1 MKYLKYIL
9 FFFVISFYFLGCKS
23 TSNVG
28 PLEANQKYS
37 EKKLH
42 EDLDYVSRTINE
54 VHPAFYK
61 NVALIGSLENK
72 LNSQKKSINTSL
84 TRHEFFTLLAP
95 VITNLNDGHT
105 TLGVPWNDISNYLD
119 EGGLIFPFDIFF
131 VEGETFI
138 YRNYSNIEN
147 LSPGTRLLSINN
159 IPIEIIVSNLTK
171 MLSGANISW
180 RLRRMERQSDF
191 FKALLWLEYG
201 WSDDFK
207 VTYSSNGQI
216 NQGDIPGITK
226 QRLRSQRDTTE
237 SDPAFEYRMVEDNI
251 GLLSIRYFGEGEKE
265 FNQFLKSSF
274 KTLTQNK
281 INHLVIDV
289 RDNPGGDSGQAE
301 ELLSYVMKEPIP
313 ITTTVTPRASQQFKS
328 KMKQRIP
335 RLLRWLP
342 LQYLDKRG
350 RKIWRIEEG
359 NLLTI
364 EESPIQPKAKSERF
378 IGDIYVLINEGT
390 FSAASIFASAFK
402 REQLGL
408 LIGRETG
415 GEGGVMYAEPLT
427 FLLPNTQLSLRVSSM
442 IFVLGSENLEE
453 STIGIAPNIVVQK
466 NIDDEIQHIDTV
478 LEQTLRYI
486 KNSSS
491 K

>member
-1 MKYLKYIL
+1 
-9 FFFVISFYFLGCKS
+9 
-23 TSNVG
+23 
-28 PLEANQKYS
+28 
-37 EKKLH
+37 
-42 EDLDYVSRTINE
+42 
-54 VHPAFYK
+54 
-61 NVALIGSLENK
+61 
-72 LNSQKKSINTSL
+72 
-84 TRHEFFTLLAP
+84 
-95 VITNLNDGHT
+95 
-105 TLGVPWNDISNYLD
+105 
-119 EGGLIFPFDIFF
+119 
-131 VEGETFI
+131 
-138 YRNYSNIEN
+138 
-147 LSPGTRLLSINN
+147 
-159 IPIEIIVSNLTK
+159 
-171 MLSGANISW
+171 
-180 RLRRMERQSDF
+180 MERQSDF